1 MEDAVATLGAVAAPK
16 AFPPGWRAKGDFARQ
31 PDRAIGVGATDRHR
45 VAVLVLGF
53 QVVAKGHR
61 SLWILLATLGTAPF
75 GPSSLIVV
83 AVGVQDVAKRT
94 KRMSML
100 IVSTRQLGVGV
111 TVRLVGADI
120 NHAQSTSLPDCVQT
134 GLFTS
139 PSVGQDFSDP
149 EPGESGLEIGKV
161 VREEGRI
168 AARGGAKNGWQ
179 CPVGGKPVVQELTGV
194 TVIAIDHSANT
205 GTLFPSFDGRV
216 GTCLGSLVVAR
227 IDDESCLGIS
237 GCCVVTDVSAFLI
250 TALTSSLPFLSRRT
264 GTGRR

>member
-1 MEDAVATLGAVAAPK
+1 MLV
-16 AFPPGWRAKGDFARQ
+16 FP
-31 PDRAIGVGATDRHR
+31 
-45 VAVLVLGF
+45 L
-53 QVVAKGHR
+53 QVVALGR
-61 SLWILLATLGTAPF
+61 GLLWDMLASLATTPL
-75 GPSSLIVV
+75 GPSPLIIV
-83 AVGVQDVAKRT
+83 AVGVQDVAKRA
-94 KRMSML
+94 KRMS
-100 IVSTRQLGVGV
+100 IFIISAPQPGVWVS
-111 TVRLVGADI
+111 VRLVGTDI
-120 NHAQSTSLPDCVQT
+120 DHTQRTRIPDGVEAI
-134 GLFTS
+134 LFAS
-139 PSVGQDFSDP
+139 SGISQDFSDL
-149 EPGESGLEIGKV
+149 EPRESPLEIGQV

-168 AARGGAKNGWQ
+168 AARGSAKNGWQ